1 MFHKILVPLDG
12 SEAAEAALETATYL
26 ASMSKGEIELVRVQ
40 LPPNQFGFTSEADVP
55 QAYFDE
61 ERDLCQAYL
70 EPIALRLSQAGLRV
84 KCTVLKGPDFARSIL
99 EAAVDSGSNLIVLTS
114 HGRTGLT
121 KVLLGSVAESVSR
134 RAPCP
139 VMIIGHQ
146 HRPVG

>member
-70 EPIALRLSQAGLRV
+70 EPIAQRLSQAGLSV

-99 EAAVDSGSNLIVLTS
+99 EAAIESGSNLIVLTS